1 LVFIPLDQTVFVV
14 SWDFFFF
21 SNVLSVNGLTL
32 LSALSASVEAFQ
44 SEIIFEK
51 KKKVIFW
58 SASRK
63 LKITLSGFELLQCI
77 KWLQCLKMEFFQGSS
92 NCSKSEIYNIIDPN
106 AFTSSLVSKSSALN
120 DYNAM

>member
-1 LVFIPLDQTVFVV
+1 MVFIPLDQTVFVV

-44 SEIIFEK
+44 SERIFE